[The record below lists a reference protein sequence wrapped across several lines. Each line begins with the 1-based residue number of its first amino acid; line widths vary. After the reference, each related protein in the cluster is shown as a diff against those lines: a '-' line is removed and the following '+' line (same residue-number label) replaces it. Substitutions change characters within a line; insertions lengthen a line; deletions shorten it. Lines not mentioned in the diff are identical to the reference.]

1 MKVLKFGGT
10 SVGTAESLTNVKQ
23 IVTACKGQ
31 VIVVVSA
38 LGGVTNQLIQM
49 ADLAEAHSD
58 EWESIL
64 EQVKARH
71 MSVIDAVVPE
81 DRQAQCKTVI
91 EGFISEGLYSY
102 YAMLYANNQLPPAYK
117 EQLRDAIVSHGEIMS
132 SAIVTSMIDGAV
144 PHYAPNF
151 IKTKDVDYERILD
164 NASFELITKE
174 FGGRLEQVH
183 VTQGFIAED
192 STDGKKTN
200 LGRGGSDFT
209 AALIAAALDAEA
221 LEIWTDVDGFMTAD
235 PRTNP
240 DATVIPQM
248 TYAQAQEMCE
258 AGAKVIYTPTLG
270 PVAFKHIPVWV
281 KNTFNP
287 SAIGT
292 VILDLKQG
300 SI

>member
-71 MSVIDAVVPE
+71 MSVIDAVVPD

-102 YAMLYANNQLPPAYK
+102 YAMLYTNNQLPPAYK

-132 SAIVTSMIDGAV
+132 SAIVASMIDGAV

-287 SAIGT
+287 SATGT
-292 VILDLKQG
+292 VILDPK
-300 SI
+300 

>member
-23 IVTACKGQ
+23 IVTACTGQ

-71 MSVIDAVVPE
+71 MSVIDAVVPD

-287 SAIGT
+287 SATGT
-292 VILDLKQG
+292 VILDPK
-300 SI
+300 

>member
-49 ADLAEAHSD
+49 ADMAEAHSD

-287 SAIGT
+287 SATGT
-292 VILDLKQG
+292 VILDPK
-300 SI
+300 

>member
-71 MSVIDAVVPE
+71 MSVIDAVVPD

-287 SAIGT
+287 SATGT
-292 VILDLKQG
+292 VILNPK
-300 SI
+300 

>member
-49 ADLAEAHSD
+49 ADLAETHSD

-71 MSVIDAVVPE
+71 MSVIDAVVPD

-132 SAIVTSMIDGAV
+132 SAIVASMIDGAV

-240 DATVIPQM
+240 DATVIPEM

-287 SAIGT
+287 SATGT
-292 VILDLKQG
+292 VILDPK
-300 SI
+300 

>member
-71 MSVIDAVVPE
+71 MSVIDAVVPD
-81 DRQAQCKTVI
+81 DRLAQCKTVI

-132 SAIVTSMIDGAV
+132 SAIVASMIDGAV

-287 SAIGT
+287 SATGT
-292 VILDLKQG
+292 VILDPK
-300 SI
+300 

>member
-71 MSVIDAVVPE
+71 MSVIDAVVPD

-132 SAIVTSMIDGAV
+132 SAIVASMIDGAV

-183 VTQGFIAED
+183 ITQGFIAED

-287 SAIGT
+287 SATGT
-292 VILDLKQG
+292 VILDPK
-300 SI
+300 

>member
-71 MSVIDAVVPE
+71 MSVIDAVVPD

-287 SAIGT
+287 SAKGT
-292 VILDLKQG
+292 VILDPK
-300 SI
+300 

>member
-71 MSVIDAVVPE
+71 MSVIDAVVPD

-102 YAMLYANNQLPPAYK
+102 YAMLFANNQLPPAYK

-132 SAIVTSMIDGAV
+132 SAIVASMIDGAV

-235 PRTNP
+235 PRTTP

-287 SAIGT
+287 SATGT
-292 VILDLKQG
+292 VILDPK
-300 SI
+300 

>member
-117 EQLRDAIVSHGEIMS
+117 EQLHDAIVSHGEIMS
-132 SAIVTSMIDGAV
+132 SAIVASMIDGAV

-174 FGGRLEQVH
+174 FAGRLEQVH

-287 SAIGT
+287 SAVGT
-292 VILDLKQG
+292 VILDPK
-300 SI
+300 

>member
-1 MKVLKFGGT
+1 MKFGGT

-71 MSVIDAVVPE
+71 MSVIDAVVPD

-164 NASFELITKE
+164 NTSFELITKE

-287 SAIGT
+287 SATGT
-292 VILDLKQG
+292 VILDPK
-300 SI
+300 

>member
-49 ADLAEAHSD
+49 ADLAEVHSD

-132 SAIVTSMIDGAV
+132 SAIVASMIDGAV

-174 FGGRLEQVH
+174 FSGRLEQVH

-287 SAIGT
+287 SAKGT
-292 VILDLKQG
+292 VILDPK
-300 SI
+300 

>member
-71 MSVIDAVVPE
+71 MSVIDAVVPN

-183 VTQGFIAED
+183 ITQGFIAED
-192 STDGKKTN
+192 STDGTKTN

-287 SAIGT
+287 SATGT
-292 VILDLKQG
+292 VILDPK
-300 SI
+300 

>member
-183 VTQGFIAED
+183 VTQGCIAED

-287 SAIGT
+287 SATGT
-292 VILDLKQG
+292 VILDPK
-300 SI
+300 

>member
-71 MSVIDAVVPE
+71 MSVIDAVVPK

-132 SAIVTSMIDGAV
+132 SAIVASMIDGAV

-151 IKTKDVDYERILD
+151 IKTKDVNYERILD

-287 SAIGT
+287 SATGT
-292 VILDLKQG
+292 VILDPK
-300 SI
+300 

>member
-71 MSVIDAVVPE
+71 MSVIDAVVPD

-132 SAIVTSMIDGAV
+132 SAIVASMIDGAV

-287 SAIGT
+287 SAVGT
-292 VILDLKQG
+292 VILAPK
-300 SI
+300 

>member
-71 MSVIDAVVPE
+71 MSVINAVVPD

-174 FGGRLEQVH
+174 FAGRLEQVH

-287 SAIGT
+287 SAVGT
-292 VILDLKQG
+292 VILDSK
-300 SI
+300 

>member
-132 SAIVTSMIDGAV
+132 SAIVASMIDGAV

-164 NASFELITKE
+164 NSSFELITKE

-287 SAIGT
+287 SATGT
-292 VILDLKQG
+292 VILDPK
-300 SI
+300 

>member
-132 SAIVTSMIDGAV
+132 SAIVASMIDGAV

-209 AALIAAALDAEA
+209 AALIAATLDAEA

-287 SAIGT
+287 SATGT
-292 VILDLKQG
+292 VILDPK
-300 SI
+300 

>member
-71 MSVIDAVVPE
+71 MNVIDAVVPE

-132 SAIVTSMIDGAV
+132 SAIVASMIDGAV

-287 SAIGT
+287 SAVGT
-292 VILDLKQG
+292 VILDPK
-300 SI
+300 

>member
-71 MSVIDAVVPE
+71 MSVIDAVVPN

-183 VTQGFIAED
+183 VTQGFITED

-287 SAIGT
+287 SATGT
-292 VILDLKQG
+292 VILDPK
-300 SI
+300 

>member
-49 ADLAEAHSD
+49 AELAEAHSD

-71 MSVIDAVVPE
+71 MSVIDAVVPD

-102 YAMLYANNQLPPAYK
+102 YAMLYANNQLPPTYK

-132 SAIVTSMIDGAV
+132 SAIVASMIDGAV

-287 SAIGT
+287 SATGT
-292 VILDLKQG
+292 VILDPK
-300 SI
+300 

>member
-71 MSVIDAVVPE
+71 MSVIDAVVPN

-221 LEIWTDVDGFMTAD
+221 LEIWTDVDGFMTAN

-287 SAIGT
+287 SATGT
-292 VILDLKQG
+292 VILDPK
-300 SI
+300 

>member
-71 MSVIDAVVPE
+71 MNVIDAVVPD

-287 SAIGT
+287 SATGT
-292 VILDLKQG
+292 VILDPK
-300 SI
+300 

>member
-71 MSVIDAVVPE
+71 MSVIDAVVPD

-132 SAIVTSMIDGAV
+132 SAIVTSMINGAV

-183 VTQGFIAED
+183 ITQGFIAED

-287 SAIGT
+287 SATGT
-292 VILDLKQG
+292 VILDPK
-300 SI
+300 

>member
-71 MSVIDAVVPE
+71 MSVINAVVPD

-258 AGAKVIYTPTLG
+258 AGAKVIYTPTIG

-287 SAIGT
+287 SATGT
-292 VILDLKQG
+292 VILDPK
-300 SI
+300 

>member
-71 MSVIDAVVPE
+71 MSVIDAVVPD

-132 SAIVTSMIDGAV
+132 SAIVVSMIDGAV

-287 SAIGT
+287 SATGT
-292 VILDLKQG
+292 VILDPK
-300 SI
+300 

>member
-58 EWESIL
+58 EGESIL

-81 DRQAQCKTVI
+81 DRQAQCNTVI

-287 SAIGT
+287 SATGT
-292 VILDLKQG
+292 VILDPK
-300 SI
+300 

>member
-81 DRQAQCKTVI
+81 DRQTQCKTVI

-132 SAIVTSMIDGAV
+132 SAIVTSMINGAV

-287 SAIGT
+287 SATGT
-292 VILDLKQG
+292 VILDPK
-300 SI
+300 

>member
-71 MSVIDAVVPE
+71 MNVIDAVVPE

-132 SAIVTSMIDGAV
+132 SAIVASMIDGAV

-287 SAIGT
+287 SATGT
-292 VILDLKQG
+292 VILDPK
-300 SI
+300 

>member
-71 MSVIDAVVPE
+71 MSVIDAVVPN

-132 SAIVTSMIDGAV
+132 SAIVTSMIEGAV

-174 FGGRLEQVH
+174 FGDRLEQVH

-287 SAIGT
+287 SATGT
-292 VILDLKQG
+292 VILDPK
-300 SI
+300 

>member
-183 VTQGFIAED
+183 ITQGFIAED

-287 SAIGT
+287 SATGT
-292 VILDLKQG
+292 VILDPK
-300 SI
+300 

>member
-49 ADLAEAHSD
+49 ADLAEAHSN

-71 MSVIDAVVPE
+71 MSVIDAVVPD

-287 SAIGT
+287 SATGT
-292 VILDLKQG
+292 VILDPK
-300 SI
+300 

>member
-49 ADLAEAHSD
+49 TDLAEAHSD

-258 AGAKVIYTPTLG
+258 AGAKVIYTPTIG

-287 SAIGT
+287 SATGT
-292 VILDLKQG
+292 VILDPK
-300 SI
+300 

>member
-64 EQVKARH
+64 EQVKVRH
-71 MSVIDAVVPE
+71 MSVIDAVVPN

-287 SAIGT
+287 SATGT
-292 VILDLKQG
+292 VILDPK
-300 SI
+300 

>member
-132 SAIVTSMIDGAV
+132 SAIVASMIDGAV

-164 NASFELITKE
+164 NTSFELITKE
-174 FGGRLEQVH
+174 FGGRQEQVH

-192 STDGKKTN
+192 STNGKKTN

-287 SAIGT
+287 SATGT
-292 VILDLKQG
+292 VILDPK
-300 SI
+300 